1 MDLLTYKVDF
11 PTVMN
16 GLLLASC
23 ITNLIT
29 SNTLTKVTENHVID
43 MIKHI
48 GMLGQSL
55 RNS

>member
-11 PTVMN
+11 PTVID
-16 GLLLASC
+16 GLLLVRC
-23 ITNLIT
+23 ITILVT
-29 SNTLTKVTENHVID
+29 SNTLIKVTENHVID

-48 GMLGQSL
+48 GTLGQSL